1 MKRKHKII
9 ASLVLGVASLGL
21 AACGNTNS
29 NDTTNKESETQSS
42 KTTESES
49 TTTKKDDDT
58 KEIYVSFKVKDDNGE
73 WRDLVSP
80 QIITNGKVSSIPD
93 APTKENYKFRG
104 WFTDTNYN
112 NEFVNENLSAS
123 VTCYAYYVG
132 DEVNVVFDGKSV
144 GVRDLSDV
152 LNGVYAPQVDSNLTF
167 DGWYTNEECTVKYQT
182 GDPAKTL
189 YGQSV
194 ALVTFDNGYESC
206 LEVKVKPNTVY
217 ANPSTTIALDEDGN
231 EVKDTNGNSLTVEQA
246 SIVKSYMSEEDIFY
260 VDESGNDIDF
270 TKAITSNTRITVL
283 WKSPFLK
290 FKYGSDSQSN
300 VLMCMGTYGDVC
312 AASDNKKATYNNVPV
327 ISFPSRVTRKDK
339 NGKFVD
345 KDGNE
350 LTDGKRDYVLVKEVY
365 IYDNKI
371 FNSTVLTNVIV
382 QEGVEVIRGFSS
394 VNGLSTVTNF
404 KLPSTLRL
412 IQDSFNNLNINE
424 NSVVIPEGVEAIYN
438 SFWAKSN
445 VNYNNESLTYYTGT
459 TYDFDINIPS
469 SVTSMSIVPLNLKF
483 GSTSTFVKETSGIYQ
498 NTTRGKVLVSYN
510 FDLMNNGVITLD
522 NDIKGIQVGTF
533 VNRSDLKR
541 LELPEDLE
549 FINYNLN
556 LSDFKESYGWYSGSY
571 QNNECYLTNDNV
583 KENDYA
589 YNARLVVSDINR
601 MDYLVFR
608 NNPSEDLY
616 KAFGGNE
623 NLAYS
628 YGNFT
633 LADNNIYKNIKVI
646 TQVETETPTIYVTLN
661 DIFSNESYSVSIDR
675 TNNNSITLV
684 EILEA
689 LDNSQ
694 NTSYLNIYNN
704 NHLNVINTTNIG
716 FDYDY
721 SRSIT
726 KNLYLNISTT
736 YTNYTGVTYEEVN
749 GEIVVTG
756 FDDTTA
762 VPMLEYYGI
771 IIPSEINSKPVTSI
785 KASAFENNALI
796 KKVVMGENIKTIGD
810 NAFNGASSIVDIDF
824 NGAKLESIGDYA
836 FADTSVTSL
845 KFSLANLKT
854 LGKYAFAIETL
865 EAFEY
870 VSGEESRT
878 IETVKDGEFTFGT
891 TAVANQATYS
901 YDYIPNMIY
910 QKISS
915 TTNEDNLVVY
925 NVKLHAVTNNKTVNT
940 INLGST
946 IFDED
951 YEPKGLIYVEI
962 MEGAITNVSQSDDIE
977 ICLSFNYITKIHT
990 NAITNSHFIYDGIT
1004 LVYFDG
1010 DYFTYRYIE
1019 DLIQASPELF
1029 EENWFDNLSEILK
1042 NN

>member
-9 ASLVLGVASLGL
+9 AGLVLGLSSIALAS
-21 AACGNTNS
+21 CGNQNE
-29 NDTTNKESETQSS
+29 NDPSKESEITSNS
-42 KTTESES
+42 NSSES
-49 TTTKKDDDT
+49 TTTTTKKDDDT
-58 KEIYVSFKVKDDNGE
+58 KEIYVSFKVKDENGE
-73 WRDLVSP
+73 WKDLVSP
-80 QIITNGKVSSIPD
+80 QIITNGKVSSVPD

-112 NEFVNENLSAS
+112 KEFVNENLTAS

-152 LNGVYAPQVDSNLTF
+152 LNGVYAPIVDSNLTF

-194 ALVTFDNGYESC
+194 ALLTFDNGYESC

-270 TKAITSNTRITVL
+270 TKAITSNTKITVL

-290 FKYGSDSQSN
+290 FMYGSDSQSN
-300 VLMCMGTYGDVC
+300 VLMCMGTYGNVC
-312 AASDNKKATYNNVPV
+312 AASDKNKATYKNVPV
-327 ISFPSRVTRKDK
+327 ISFPSRVTRKNDK
-339 NGKFVD
+339 GKFID

-350 LTDGKRDYVLVKEVY
+350 LTDGKRDYVQVKEVY
-365 IYDNKI
+365 VYDQNI
-371 FNSTVLTNVIV
+371 FNSAVLTNVIV

-394 VNGLSTVTNF
+394 VNGLSTVTSF

-424 NSVVIPEGVEAIYN
+424 NSVVIPDGVEAIYN
-438 SFWAKSN
+438 SFWAKST

-483 GSTSTFVKETSGIYQ
+483 ENTNTFVKETSGIYQ

-541 LELPEDLE
+541 LELPETLE

-571 QNNECYLTNDNV
+571 NNNECYLTNDNV

-608 NNPSEDLY
+608 NNPSDDLY

-623 NLAYS
+623 EMAYS

-633 LADNNIYKNIKVI
+633 LADNKIYKNIKVV
-646 TQVETETPTIYVTLN
+646 TQVETSTPTIYATLN
-661 DIFSNESYSVSIDR
+661 DTFTNESYSVSIDR
-675 TNNNSITLV
+675 VNNNSISLV

-694 NTSYLNIYNN
+694 NTSYLSIYNN
-704 NHLNVINTTNIG
+704 NKLNVLSTTNLG

-721 SRSIT
+721 STSIT
-726 KNLYLNISTT
+726 KNLYLNINTT
-736 YTNYTGVTYEEVN
+736 YANYTGITYEEVD

-756 FDDTTA
+756 LDDTTA
-762 VPMLEYYGI
+762 VPMGDYYGI
-771 IIPSEINSKPVTSI
+771 IIPSEINLKPVTSI

-796 KKVVMGENIKTIGD
+796 KKVIMGENIKTIGA

-824 NGAKLESIGDYA
+824 NGARLESIGDYA

-865 EAFEY
+865 EVFEY
-870 VSGEESRT
+870 VKGEESRT
-878 IETVKDGEFTFGT
+878 IENVKEGEFAIGT
-891 TAVANQATYS
+891 TPVINWSTIS

-925 NVKLHAVTNNKTVNT
+925 NAKLYSVTNNKSVNT
-940 INLGST
+940 IKLGSD
-946 IFDED
+946 DED
-951 YEPKGLIYVEI
+951 ETKALIYVEV
-962 MEGAITNVSQSDDIE
+962 MEGAITNVSQSDDTKIR
-977 ICLSFNYITKIHT
+977 ISFNYITKIHT
-990 NAITNSHFIYDGIT
+990 NAITNSHFVYGSST
-1004 LVYFDG
+1004 LVDFDG
-1010 DYFTYRYIE
+1010 DYSSYRYIE